1 MDSRW
6 MPLMAAGL
14 GVLGGV
20 GGAFVGGYLANE
32 GQESRFE
39 RERVAAIQDIR
50 IETYGTFLGTAR
62 EVLGTILAQRSR
74 DDEAEAFVRLF
85 AAEARVALIA
95 ESAEVENA
103 AQAVRE
109 AATADSGGASQDEL
123 QEQYEAS
130 IDDFLDAARE
140 EIEATGP

>member
-1 MDSRW
+1 
-6 MPLMAAGL
+6 MPLVAAGL

-39 RERVAAIQDIR
+39 TERVAAIQDRR

-74 DDEAEAFVRLF
+74 EDEAEVFVRLF
-85 AAEARVALIA
+85 SAEARVALIA

-103 AQAVRE
+103 ARAVRE
-109 AATADSGGASQDEL
+109 AATADSGGESEDEL
-123 QEQYEAS
+123 QEQYEAR